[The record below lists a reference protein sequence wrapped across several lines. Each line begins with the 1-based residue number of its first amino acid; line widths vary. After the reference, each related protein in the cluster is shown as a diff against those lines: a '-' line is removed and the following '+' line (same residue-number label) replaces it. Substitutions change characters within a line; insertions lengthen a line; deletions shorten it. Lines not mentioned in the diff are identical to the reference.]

1 MQGMRVAVLGSGLM
15 GSAAAFRL
23 KAVGFDV
30 SLWNRS
36 VERGE
41 RVAKEL
47 GLNFYA
53 NLAEAVGRAE
63 VALAF
68 LADDEALLQVVSALP
83 RADGLVL
90 ANYSTVTPRSSAA
103 AAKVLEGKGICYLE
117 TPVLGGP
124 RVLREGKAITIVS
137 GPQRCLRLAR
147 AAVDVLSSEVI
158 YVSEEIGKAAALKLA
173 YNNLLISFVAALAES
188 MTLSESYGVD
198 QKLLKELLLRTA
210 FRELAE
216 RYYDRMTEDA
226 PTGFRLALAAKD
238 MEYFC
243 HASSEKGVASPV
255 AASVAQILKLAS
267 KAGLAERDYTAVYKF
282 LKSVGVRG

>member
-1 MQGMRVAVLGSGLM
+1 MRVAVLGSGLM

-23 KAVGFDV
+23 KATGFEV

-41 RVAKEL
+41 KVAKEL
-47 GLNFYA
+47 GLSFA
-53 NLAEAVGRAE
+53 ASLAEAVGRAE

-68 LADDEALLQVVSALP
+68 LADDDALLQVASALP

-103 AAKVLEGKGICYLE
+103 AAKLLEGRGICYLE

-137 GPQRCLRLAR
+137 GPMRCLRLAR
-147 AAVDVLSSEVI
+147 APIDALSSDVI
-158 YVSEEIGKAAALKLA
+158 YVSEEVGKAAALKLA
-173 YNNLLISFVAALAES
+173 YNNLLISFVASLAES
-188 MTLSESYGVD
+188 LALTDSYGAD
-198 QKLLKELLLRTA
+198 PKTFKELLLKTA

-216 RYYDRMTEDA
+216 RYYDRMTEDV
-226 PTGFRLALAAKD
+226 PTGFKLALAAKD

-243 HASSEKGVASPV
+243 HASFEKGAATPIAS
-255 AASVAQILKLAS
+255 SVAQLFSLAS
-267 KAGLAERDYTAVYKF
+267 KAGLAEKDYTAVYKF
-282 LKSVGVRG
+282 FKGVQVKG